1 MTPSGRH
8 ASGAAGRYAFV
19 RYPWRARVDTRS
31 PLAARQYAALIG
43 QTLRY
48 GMPARRRFGTVL
60 AVAGRRGIPER
71 LVASGL
77 ARFPKVAD
85 RRLDQLLDALA
96 DRWDELHDRSARLP
110 AAPPMLTAL
119 GLDRS
124 AGLTVFVF
132 GEAPAPLLVAKLS
145 AGGAGRIETEVKAL
159 RRAEGAAVAPLDL
172 GTVGDAFVQEGLGG
186 APLRV
191 EPLTPARAAG
201 LRWTDEH
208 EELAAALVR
217 LASSTA
223 SATRPPTLA
232 ARVERALAHEGLAA
246 RARGSLAAA
255 WRDVRGLEVAVLRHC
270 DASAQNCLYSG
281 RRLTGIVDW
290 ELAEVCGAP
299 GFDVY
304 NSALSYIEHGLGLV
318 EWSQELAVE
327 ALARSW
333 EHAPFWARARAA
345 AREAAR
351 AAGVPDDRLDS
362 LELVFFGSRIGDRL
376 LMPEVKRGTDT
387 ATSARMCEIVAG
399 A

>member
-1 MTPSGRH
+1 
-8 ASGAAGRYAFV
+8 V
-19 RYPWRARVDTRS
+19 RYPWGARVDTRS

-48 GMPARRRFGTVL
+48 GMPARRRFG
-60 AVAGRRGIPER
+60 AAWAFAGRRGIPER
-71 LVASGL
+71 LVAGGL

-85 RRLDQLLDALA
+85 QRLDDLLDALA
-96 DRWDELHDRSARLP
+96 GRWDELRSRSPRLP
-110 AAPPMLTAL
+110 AAAPALTAL
-119 GLDRS
+119 ALDRS

-132 GEAPAPLLVAKLS
+132 GDDPAPLLVAKYS
-145 AGGAGRIETEVKAL
+145 TGAVGRIEAEVRAL
-159 RRAEGAAVAPLDL
+159 READGAAIAPLDL
-172 GTVGDAFVQEGLGG
+172 GKVGDAFMQEGLGG

-191 EPLTPARAAG
+191 EPLTPAHAAS

-208 EELAAALVR
+208 EELSAALVR

-223 SATRPPTLA
+223 SAGTPPTLA
-232 ARVERALAHEGLAA
+232 GRIERALAYDGLDAGA
-246 RARGSLAAA
+246 RRSLAAA
-255 WRDVRGLEVAVLRHC
+255 WRDVRGLEVSVLRHC
-270 DASAQNCLYSG
+270 DASPQNCLYAG
-281 RRLTGIVDW
+281 RRLTGVVDW
-290 ELAEVCGAP
+290 ELAEVRGAP

-318 EWSQELAVE
+318 EWSQGLAVE

-333 EHAPFWARARAA
+333 GAAPFWDRARAA

-376 LMPEVKRGTDT
+376 LTPEIKRGTGT
-387 ATSARMCEIVAG
+387 PASARMCEVVA
-399 A
+399 AA